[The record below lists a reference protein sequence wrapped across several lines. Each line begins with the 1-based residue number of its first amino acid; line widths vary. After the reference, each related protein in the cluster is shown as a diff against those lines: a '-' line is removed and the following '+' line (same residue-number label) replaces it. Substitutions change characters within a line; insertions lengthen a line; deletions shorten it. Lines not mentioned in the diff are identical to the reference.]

1 MIHNHRKPVTPQ
13 RGRRNALTREGYEGH
28 TVIMKSRRMHDSAP
42 ETRAVRALG
51 WPWSRTVFALAVLL
65 ALAGCSGHSVS
76 RKAQLA
82 ESTGD
87 WDAAVIHYLEA
98 VRIHPGNIAYRAALM
113 RAKIQAAQ
121 AHFDTGKQF
130 RAAGVLERAMIEF
143 RKAVELDPTNQY
155 AESELAKVV
164 EEIAAAREGRRPRSI
179 AEMKDGVKGQKAQPP
194 VLNPRSDEPID
205 LIFSEPASAV
215 DIYRALGK
223 AFGINVLFDPKL
235 KDKEI
240 SIVLAGV
247 TAQSGLEILM
257 RTVGHFYKVLD
268 EHSII
273 IADDTP
279 QNRRTYEDQVI
290 QTFFLDNAEVKDVMT
305 IVRSLIGAK
314 HVAANEQLNAIVLRD
329 TADKVKVAEQIILSN
344 DKAKAEV
351 VVDVELL
358 QINTSSLLE
367 LGLSL
372 SENRLTIEP
381 NFGGEEATNKIR
393 FSDIEFINEN
403 NWMMTVPSFFLDFVK
418 SNGDAQALAQP
429 KLRITEGEK
438 GNLTIGDRVPIPT
451 TTFNTQNQGGGGGV
465 IPVTSFQY
473 QEVGIQIEIEPRVHH
488 NEEVTL
494 KINVEVSNIAD
505 FVTGSGGQQQPVI
518 GTRNIQTNI
527 RLRDG
532 ETNFLAGLIRSEE
545 SQSESGI
552 PGLSDIPVLGR
563 LFKRTSTDNRRTD
576 IVLTLTPHVIRR
588 ADITEEDLM
597 PIWVGTEAN
606 ITFRGGSPRV
616 ESDVSGPFDGDDDA
630 RQRVRDRLRERL
642 RSLPRGLQ
650 DANDDGGEEATPP
663 DQPSRGIDLVPTGGL
678 RRFGQDEDDDDDG
691 K

>member
-1 MIHNHRKPVTPQ
+1 
-13 RGRRNALTREGYEGH
+13 
-28 TVIMKSRRMHDSAP
+28 MHHKAIAWRSSH
-42 ETRAVRALG
+42 ALG
-51 WPWSRTVFALAVLL
+51 SCPGGAQETCRGLLLLLALSL
-65 ALAGCSGHSVS
+65 ALAGCSSHNIY

-82 ESTGD
+82 ETTGD
-87 WDAAVIHYLEA
+87 WDQAVIHYLEA
-98 VRIHPGNIAYRAALM
+98 VRIHPDNIAYRAALM

-121 AHFDTGKQF
+121 EHFQKGKQF
-130 RAAGVLERAMIEF
+130 HAAGVLERSMVEY

-155 AESELAKVV
+155 AESELYKVV

-179 AEMKDGVKGQKAQPP
+179 AEMKDGVKGKKAQPP

-205 LIFSEPASAV
+205 LIFPEPASV
-215 DIYRALGK
+215 LDIYRALGK
-223 AFGINVLFDPKL
+223 AFGVNVLFDPKI

-240 SIVLAGV
+240 SIDLNDV

-279 QNRRTYEDQVI
+279 QNRRTYEDQII

-305 IVRSLIGAK
+305 MVRSLIGAK

-358 QINTSSLLE
+358 QINTNAFLE

-372 SENRLTIEP
+372 SSNQLAVSP
-381 NFGGEEATNKIR
+381 DFGGDPSNQIR

-403 NWMMTVPSFFLDFVK
+403 NWMLTVPSFFFDFAK

-451 TTFNTQNQGGGGGV
+451 TTFNTGVQGQPGSV
-465 IPVTSFQY
+465 LPVTSFQY

-488 NEEVTL
+488 NDEVTL
-494 KINVEVSNIAD
+494 KVNVEVSNIAG
-505 FVTGSGGQQQPVI
+505 FVEGTGGQEQPVI

-545 SQSESGI
+545 SQSETGI

-563 LFKRTSTDNRRTD
+563 LFKKTTNDDRRTD
-576 IVLTLTPHVIRR
+576 IVLTLTPHIIRR
-588 ADITEEDLM
+588 ANITEDDLQ

-616 ESDVSGPFDGDDDA
+616 ESDVDGPFDEDSDA
-630 RQRVRDRLRERL
+630 RQRVRERLRERL

-650 DANDDGGEEATPP
+650 GANGDDEGEEAAPGEP
-663 DQPSRGIDLVPTGGL
+663 ARGIDLVPPGGL
-678 RRFGQDEDDDDDG
+678 RSRFGQDDEDDEDSDG
-691 K
+691 

>member
-1 MIHNHRKPVTPQ
+1 MHYS
-13 RGRRNALTREGYEGH
+13 RGPILSLAL
-28 TVIMKSRRMHDSAP
+28 
-42 ETRAVRALG
+42 
-51 WPWSRTVFALAVLL
+51 LL
-65 ALAGCSGHSVS
+65 ALAGCSGNSIF
-76 RKAQLA
+76 RKAQSA

-87 WDAAVIHYLEA
+87 WDQAVISYMEA
-98 VRIHPGNIAYRAALM
+98 VRIHPENIAYRAALM

-121 AHFDTGKQF
+121 EHFRKGKQF
-130 RAAGVLERAMIEF
+130 RAAGVLERAMVEY

-155 AESELAKVV
+155 AESELRKVV
-164 EEIAAAREGRRPRSI
+164 EEISAFREGRKPRSI
-179 AEMKDGVKGQKAQPP
+179 AEMKEGVEGKRAQPP

-240 SIVLAGV
+240 PIVLSGV

-279 QNRRTYEDQVI
+279 QNRRTYEDQII

-305 IVRSLIGAK
+305 MVRSLIGAK

-358 QINTSSLLE
+358 QINTSSLIE
-367 LGLSL
+367 LGMSL
-372 SENRLTIEP
+372 SSNQLTVSP
-381 NFGGEEATNKIR
+381 DFGGGAEGAANATIR

-403 NWMMTVPSFFLDFVK
+403 NWILTVPSFIFDFAK
-418 SNGDAQALAQP
+418 ANGDAQALAQP

-438 GNLTIGDRVPIPT
+438 GSLTIGDRVPIPT
-451 TTFNTQNQGGGGGV
+451 TTFNTQNQGGVGGI

-488 NEEVTL
+488 NDEVTL
-494 KINVEVSNIAD
+494 KVNVEVSNIAD

-532 ETNFLAGLIRSEE
+532 ETNFLAGLIRSDE
-545 SQSESGI
+545 SQSQTGI

-576 IVLTLTPHVIRR
+576 IVLTLTPHIIRR
-588 ADITEEDLM
+588 ANITEGDLQ

-616 ESDVSGPFDGDDDA
+616 ESNVSGPFDEDSDA

-642 RSLPRGLQ
+642 RALPRGLQ
-650 DANDDGGEEATPP
+650 DANGGDDGEEAAPP
-663 DQPSRGIDLVPTGGL
+663 GEQRGGIELVPSGGL
-678 RRFGQDEDDDDDG
+678 RNRFGQNDGEDDDDDG
-691 K
+691 R

>member
-1 MIHNHRKPVTPQ
+1 
-13 RGRRNALTREGYEGH
+13 
-28 TVIMKSRRMHDSAP
+28 MHDKL
-42 ETRAVRALG
+42 ALLL
-51 WPWSRTVFALAVLL
+51 ALLL
-65 ALAGCSGHSVS
+65 ALAGCSGHSIY
-76 RKAQLA
+76 RNAQVA
-82 ESTGD
+82 ETTGD
-87 WDAAVIHYLEA
+87 WDQAVIHYLEA
-98 VRIHPGNIAYRAALM
+98 VRIHPENIAYRAALM

-121 AHFDTGKQF
+121 EHFKKGKQF
-130 RAAGVLERAMIEF
+130 RAAGVLERAMVEY

-155 AESELAKVV
+155 AGSELHKVV
-164 EEIAAAREGRRPRSI
+164 EEIHAVREGRQPRSI
-179 AEMKDGVKGQKAQPP
+179 AEMKEGVKGVRAQPP

-205 LIFSEPASAV
+205 LIFSEPASVV
-215 DIYRALGK
+215 DIYRALGQ
-223 AFGINVLFDPKL
+223 AFGVNVLFDPKL

-240 SIVLAGV
+240 SIVLSGV

-305 IVRSLIGAK
+305 MVRSLIGAK

-372 SENRLTIEP
+372 SENRLTISP
-381 NFGGEEATNKIR
+381 DFDGDGGNSIR

-403 NWMMTVPSFFLDFVK
+403 NWMMTIPSFILDFAK

-438 GNLTIGDRVPIPT
+438 GNLTIGDRVPVPT
-451 TTFNTQNQGGGGGV
+451 TSFNTSTGGQNGGI

-494 KINVEVSNIAD
+494 KVNVEVSNIAG
-505 FVTGSGGQQQPVI
+505 FVEGSGGQEQPVI
-518 GTRNIQTNI
+518 GTRNIQTSI

-532 ETNFLAGLIRSEE
+532 ETNFLAGLIRSDE

-552 PGLSDIPVLGR
+552 PGLSEIPILGR

-588 ADITEEDLM
+588 ADITEDDLL

-616 ESDVSGPFDGDDDA
+616 ESDVSGPFDEDSDA

-650 DANDDGGEEATPP
+650 DRGDGDEGEEAAPP
-663 DQPSRGIDLVPTGGL
+663 QEPSPGVELVPPGGL
-678 RRFGQDEDDDDDG
+678 RSRFQQDDDEDEDG
-691 K
+691 

>member
-1 MIHNHRKPVTPQ
+1 MINRPSE
-13 RGRRNALTREGYEGH
+13 ALTCRDRS
-28 TVIMKSRRMHDSAP
+28 SR
-42 ETRAVRALG
+42 LG
-51 WPWSRTVFALAVLL
+51 IHRVGMWSALAAIVLL
-65 ALAGCSGHSVS
+65 AVSGCSGNSFF
-76 RKAQLA
+76 RKAQVA
-82 ESTGD
+82 ESEGD
-87 WDAAVIHYLEA
+87 WDQAVLSYLEA
-98 VRIHPGNIAYRAALM
+98 VRIHPDNLAYRAALM
-113 RAKIQAAQ
+113 RAKVQAAQ
-121 AHFDTGKQF
+121 EHFRLGKKF
-130 RAAGVLERAMIEF
+130 REAGVLERALVEY
-143 RKAVELDPTNQY
+143 RKAIELDPSNQY
-155 AESELAKVV
+155 AESELRKVV
-164 EEIAAAREGRRPRSI
+164 EEMAAAEEGLQPMSI
-179 AEMKDGVKGQKAQPP
+179 AEMKDEVEGARAQPP
-194 VLNPRSDEPID
+194 VLNPRSKEPID
-205 LIFSEPASAV
+205 LIFSEPASV
-215 DIYRALGK
+215 LDIYRALGQ

-235 KDKEI
+235 KDQEI
-240 SIVLAGV
+240 SIVLNEV
-247 TAQSGLEILM
+247 TALSGLEILM
-257 RTVGHFYKVLD
+257 RTVNHFYKVLD

-305 IVRSLIGAK
+305 MVRSLIGAK

-329 TADKVKVAEQIILSN
+329 TADKVKVAEQIIRSN

-358 QINTSSLLE
+358 EINTSTLQE

-372 SENRLTIEP
+372 SENRFSITP
-381 NFGGEEATNKIR
+381 SFGAIGDDGASSNSVR
-393 FSDIEFINEN
+393 FSDLEFINEN
-403 NWMMTVPSFFLDFVK
+403 NWFVTVPSFFFDFAK
-418 SNGDAQALAQP
+418 SNGDAEALAQP

-451 TTFNTQNQGGGGGV
+451 TTFNTQNAGGAGGV
-465 IPVTSFQY
+465 VPVTSFQY
-473 QEVGIQIEIEPRVHH
+473 QEVGIKIEIEPRVHH

-494 KINVEVSNIAD
+494 EVNVEVSSIAD

-545 SQSESGI
+545 GQSESGI

-588 ADITEEDLM
+588 ADITERDLT

-616 ESDVSGPFDGDDDA
+616 ESNVSGPFDGSDDS
-630 RQRVRDRLRERL
+630 RERVRERLRERL

-650 DANDDGGEEATPP
+650 GNEDADENEDPAANRPAPGVELA
-663 DQPSRGIDLVPTGGL
+663 PTGGL
-678 RRFGQDEDDDDDG
+678 NDPFRRNEEDDDDDG
-691 K
+691 

>member
-1 MIHNHRKPVTPQ
+1 MHHKILL
-13 RGRRNALTREGYEGH
+13 ALT
-28 TVIMKSRRMHDSAP
+28 
-42 ETRAVRALG
+42 
-51 WPWSRTVFALAVLL
+51 LAL
-65 ALAGCSGHSVS
+65 ALAGCSGHSIY
-76 RKAQLA
+76 RKAQAA
-82 ESTGD
+82 ESIED
-87 WDAAVIHYLEA
+87 WDQAVIHYLEA
-98 VRIHPGNIAYRAALM
+98 VRIHPQNIAYRAALM

-121 AHFDTGKQF
+121 AHFKKGKQF
-130 RAAGVLERAMIEF
+130 RAAGVLERAMIEY
-143 RKAVELDPTNQY
+143 RKAVELDSTNQY
-155 AESELAKVV
+155 AQSELRKVV
-164 EEIAAAREGRRPRSI
+164 EELTAAREGRKARTI

-205 LIFSEPASAV
+205 LIFTEPVSV
-215 DIYRALGK
+215 TDIYRALGK

-235 KDKEI
+235 KDTSI
-240 SIVLAGV
+240 SIELAGV

-305 IVRSLIGAK
+305 MVRSLIGAK

-358 QINTSSLLE
+358 QINTSTLLE

-372 SENRLTIEP
+372 SDNRLSISP
-381 NFGGEEATNKIR
+381 DFGGGGDASGQIR

-403 NWMMTVPSFFLDFVK
+403 NWMLTLPSFFLDFFK

-451 TTFNTQNQGGGGGV
+451 TTFNTSNVSGSNIV
-465 IPVTSFQY
+465 PVTSFQY

-488 NEEVTL
+488 NEEVSL
-494 KINVEVSNIAD
+494 KVNVEVSDLAD
-505 FVTGSGGQQQPVI
+505 FVQGSGGQQQPVI
-518 GTRNIQTNI
+518 GSRNIQTNI

-545 SQSESGI
+545 SQSGSGV

-563 LFKRTSTDNRRTD
+563 LFKRTSNDNRRTD

-588 ADITEEDLM
+588 ADITEEDLL
-597 PIWVGTEAN
+597 PIWVGTEQN

-616 ESDVSGPFDGDDDA
+616 ESDVSGPFDEDSDA

-650 DANDDGGEEATPP
+650 DANGDDEGDGEAAPEEPP
-663 DQPSRGIDLVPTGGL
+663 AGVDLAPAGGL
-678 RRFGQDEDDDDDG
+678 RSRFGQGGGEDDDDDNER
-691 K
+691 

>member
-1 MIHNHRKPVTPQ
+1 MHNRP
-13 RGRRNALTREGYEGH
+13 ALTSAHQKG
-28 TVIMKSRRMHDSAP
+28 SRVLRVRR
-42 ETRAVRALG
+42 TRAYRAL
-51 WPWSRTVFALAVLL
+51 VVMLILV
-65 ALAGCSGHSVS
+65 AGCSGNSIY

-82 ESTGD
+82 ESRGD
-87 WDAAVIHYLEA
+87 WDEAVISYLEA
-98 VRIHPGNIAYRAALM
+98 VRLHPENIAYRAALM
-113 RAKIQAAQ
+113 RAKIQSAQ
-121 AHFDTGKQF
+121 QHFKLGKQF
-130 RAAGVLERAMIEF
+130 REAGVPERAMVEY
-143 RKAVELDPTNQY
+143 RKAVELDPSNQY
-155 AESELAKVV
+155 AESELRKVI
-164 EEIAAAREGRRPRSI
+164 EEINAAQEGRTPRTIS
-179 AEMKDGVKGQKAQPP
+179 EMKDGVEGIQAQPP
-194 VLNPRSDEPID
+194 VLNPRSTEPID
-205 LIFSEPASAV
+205 LIFSEPASV
-215 DIYRALGK
+215 LDIYRALGQ
-223 AFGINVLFDPKL
+223 AFGVNVLFDPKL
-235 KDKEI
+235 KDQEI
-240 SIVLAGV
+240 SIVLNEV
-247 TAQSGLEILM
+247 TALSGLEILM

-268 EHSII
+268 QHSII

-305 IVRSLIGAK
+305 MVRSLIGAK

-329 TADKVKVAEQIILSN
+329 TADKVKVAEQIIRAN

-358 QINTSSLLE
+358 EINTSTLLE

-372 SENRLTIEP
+372 SENRLSISP
-381 NFGGEEATNKIR
+381 DFGGATADGGGATNTVR
-393 FSDIEFINEN
+393 FSDLEFINEN
-403 NWMMTVPSFFLDFVK
+403 NWMLTIPSFFVDFMK

-451 TTFNTQNQGGGGGV
+451 TTFNTQNAGGAGGV

-473 QEVGIQIEIEPRVHH
+473 QEVGIKIEIEPRVHH

-494 KINVEVSNIAD
+494 EVNVEVSSIAD

-545 SQSESGI
+545 GQSETGI

-563 LFKRTSTDNRRTD
+563 LFKRTSNDNRRTD
-576 IVLTLTPHVIRR
+576 IVLVLTPHVIRR
-588 ADITEEDLM
+588 ADITERDLM

-616 ESDVSGPFDGDDDA
+616 ESDVSGPFDGSDNDS
-630 RQRVRDRLRERL
+630 RERVRERLRERL
-642 RSLPRGLQ
+642 RSLPKGLREGAQ
-650 DANDDGGEEATPP
+650 DDEDDESAQEAEQPP
-663 DQPSRGIDLVPTGGL
+663 PGVDLVPTGGL
-678 RRFGQDEDDDDDG
+678 NNPFQNNDEDDDDDG
-691 K
+691 